1 MKNIGLSI
9 LLFFFLACSGSYAQD
24 YPGYRD
30 SPIAIA
36 QYKLSDTYIK
46 VTYGKPF
53 KRGRKVFGGFVP
65 YGRVWRT
72 GANEAS
78 EITFTE
84 DIYFGPKFVKSG
96 TYSLFTIPGEE
107 SWTVILNKKLGQF
120 GAFEYDRKLDLLR
133 INVPVIKTSERED
146 FLIEF
151 QQADKENVVNMI
163 LWWDNIK
170 VKVPIKIL

>member
-1 MKNIGLSI
+1 MKKIGLG
-9 LLFFFLACSGSYAQD
+9 LFFIFVIATNSAISQE

-36 QYKLSDTYIK
+36 QYKLNNTYIK

-72 GANEAS
+72 GANEAT
-78 EITFTE
+78 EVTFTK
-84 DIYFGPKFVKSG
+84 DVYFGPKFLKAG
-96 TYSLFTIPGEE
+96 TYSLFTIPAEN
-107 SWTVILNKKLGQF
+107 SWIIILNKKLGQF
-120 GAFEYDRKLDLLR
+120 GAFEYDRKQDLLR
-133 INVPVIKTSERED
+133 ITVPIIKSAERED

-151 QQADKENVVNMI
+151 RQADKENVINMI
-163 LWWDNIK
+163 LWWDNIQ
-170 VKVPIKIL
+170 VHIPIKIL